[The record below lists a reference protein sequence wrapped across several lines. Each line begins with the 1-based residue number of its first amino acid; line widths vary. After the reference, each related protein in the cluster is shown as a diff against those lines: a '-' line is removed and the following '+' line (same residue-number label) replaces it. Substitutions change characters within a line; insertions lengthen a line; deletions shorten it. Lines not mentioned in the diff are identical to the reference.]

1 MSHLPVTDIEII
13 KHDIG
18 FSNAVSDVSAE
29 HITDLSL
36 PEFVDI
42 FKRGTVRGMICR
54 DFIW

>member
-54 DFIW
+54 DFIR

>member
-1 MSHLPVTDIEII
+1 MSHLPVSDIEII
-13 KHDIG
+13 KYDIR